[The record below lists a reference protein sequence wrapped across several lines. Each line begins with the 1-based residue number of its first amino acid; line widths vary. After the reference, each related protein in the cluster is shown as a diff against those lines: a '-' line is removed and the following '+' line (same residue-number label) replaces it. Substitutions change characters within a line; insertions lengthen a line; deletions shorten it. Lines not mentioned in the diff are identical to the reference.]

1 MEAMG
6 MYSYTMKTIL
16 TKIDKAEEQKKN
28 TFLIGGFPRHY
39 IEAASKAIKNY
50 EVTVVR
56 QSPIGLDFEI
66 RFRDVTTKIH
76 VKKSFIQELVSCI
89 NVAKKRLLPTDLWK
103 QSGVIKDL
111 LSS

>member
-1 MEAMG
+1 

-16 TKIDKAEEQKKN
+16 TKIDKAEGEKKN

-76 VKKSFIQELVSCI
+76 VKKSFIQEFVSSMRS
-89 NVAKKRLLPTDLWK
+89 KWK
-103 QSGVIKDL
+103 QISVIKDL

>member
-1 MEAMG
+1 
-6 MYSYTMKTIL
+6 MYSYTMKTMMA
-16 TKIDKAEEQKKN
+16 KIDKAEEQKKN

-66 RFRDVTTKIH
+66 HFRDVNTKIH
-76 VKKSFIQELVSCI
+76 VKKSFIQELVSSMRYTM
-89 NVAKKRLLPTDLWK
+89 NLAKKRLLPTDLWK
-103 QSGVIKDL
+103 QSGVIKEL
-111 LSS
+111 LGS